1 MSTPTYFAWTSGMNK
16 QNIPAEVAWNE
27 IESIREANGGL
38 VTAEAVVESSRSEN
52 AVLHKIFEWDDSIA
66 GKLHREHQART
77 LIGSIQVSFA
87 KTNVATTRAFEITVR
102 DGNKGYSPVDIIL
115 SNVDERDAL
124 LRRALAELASF
135 QKRYAGLS
143 ELSAVLADI
152 DLLVTRQGAV
162 G

>member
-1 MSTPTYFAWTSGMNK
+1 MSTPTYFEWNGGMNK
-16 QNIPAEVAWNE
+16 QKIPVEVAWNE
-27 IESIREANGGL
+27 IEAIRAANGGL

-87 KTNVATTRAFEITVR
+87 KTNDVTTRAYEITVR

-135 QKRYAGLS
+135 RKRYSALAELS
-143 ELSAVLADI
+143 EVISGI
-152 DLLVTRQGAV
+152 DLLVPRQGAV